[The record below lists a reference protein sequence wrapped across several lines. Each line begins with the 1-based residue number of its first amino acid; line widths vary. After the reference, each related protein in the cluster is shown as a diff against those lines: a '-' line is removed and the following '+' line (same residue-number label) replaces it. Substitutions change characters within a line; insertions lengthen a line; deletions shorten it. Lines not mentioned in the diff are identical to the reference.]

1 MSQLFRMAPSTGGT
15 NTILGHVATAPP
27 SGMLPVTNIYYDP
40 GLGKMVCEYDDAGV
54 SAGTIE
60 TNPPNG
66 TYAITNIYFDPTTGV
81 FVGEY
86 DDGA

>member
-1 MSQLFRMAPSTGGT
+1 MAQLWRLAPSGGT

-27 SGMLPVTNIYYDP
+27 AGTFPVTNLYYDP
-40 GLGKMVCEYDDAGV
+40 DLSVMVGEYDDAGL
-54 SAGTIE
+54 SAGTIG
-60 TNPPNG
+60 TNPPVG
-66 TYAITNIYFDPTTGV
+66 KYAITNIYFDPATGV